1 MLLEKLNLPAEQL
14 LQIQI
19 WIRLYIFYSKVIF
32 LFQNPFYPLNT
43 SSELHDDP
51 FVIKRLSSKDSNAV
65 KTIQIQLQTE
75 EVKPNVKTV
84 ICDLKTILKVC
95 FRQKVVK
102 YSLTR

>member
-1 MLLEKLNLPAEQL
+1 MPLEKLNLPTERL

-19 WIRLYIFYSKVIF
+19 RISLYIFYSKVIL

-51 FVIKRLSSKDSNAV
+51 FVIKRLSSKEGNAV

-84 ICDLKTILKVC
+84 IGDLKTLLKVLFQTEVC
-95 FRQKVVK
+95 KLQFK
-102 YSLTR
+102 